1 MTRMLPRVIA
11 IFALGFAA
19 MMASAQEVIGVRLNV
34 GYHFTS
40 DFRLRDGGK
49 DSMSGPEIGADF
61 PLTKLPGI
69 QLYVSPSIVLG
80 GQLLS
85 GSDVDGQIYRFMLT
99 ARQTLGRDGLYG
111 AFSIGAAHSE
121 PKGGKEFRS
130 ASSVVA
136 GITVG
141 TPLKFKILGITPSVE
156 GRYYWGAKDQFRGF
170 TIGLSASF

>member
-1 MTRMLPRVIA
+1 MLPRVIVTT
-11 IFALGFAA
+11 ALGFTA

-34 GYHFTS
+34 GYHFTT
-40 DFRLRDGGK
+40 DFRLK
-49 DSMSGPEIGADF
+49 DNSKKSMSGPEIGADF
-61 PLTKLPGI
+61 PLAKLPGM

-99 ARQTLGRDGLYG
+99 ARQILNSDGLYG

-121 PKGGKEFRS
+121 PRGSKDFRS

-141 TPLKFKILGITPSVE
+141 TPLKFKILGITPNVE

-170 TIGLSASF
+170 TIGLSANF